1 MQDTLFVLCK
11 KGLSKKDLFYIL
23 KDSFS
28 DFRGKNF
35 TIKFDLKNKLDSVT
49 LHFSQFYQ
57 Y

>member
-1 MQDTLFVLCK
+1 MQATLFVLCK